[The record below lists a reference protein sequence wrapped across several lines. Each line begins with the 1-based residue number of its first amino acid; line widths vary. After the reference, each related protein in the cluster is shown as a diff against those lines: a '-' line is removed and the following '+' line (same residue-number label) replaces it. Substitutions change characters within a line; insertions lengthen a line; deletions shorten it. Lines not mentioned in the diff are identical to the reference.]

1 MQTVTNEI
9 KDIFCVVKEIVYP
22 GRCPVCDGILN
33 AFEIRN
39 GRIRRG
45 RLIHDDCRKKIS
57 YVKTPTCIKCGKSLG
72 GEDVDSEY
80 CDDCAK
86 MRHSYD
92 RGFSLFQYRSISG
105 SIYRFK
111 YMGRQEYADFYA
123 KATKKALGKKL
134 SGLGIDLIVPVPMYR
149 RKATERGYNQA
160 EVYARKVSEILD
172 IPMCTDL
179 IQRSRNTLPMK
190 NLDVRGR
197 RNNLKKAF
205 NIQRNDVK
213 FKCILIIDDI
223 YTTGSTI
230 DEIARLL
237 RLAGAEKVYF
247 LTLAIGQTT

>member
-1 MQTVTNEI
+1 M
-9 KDIFCVVKEIVYP
+9 
-22 GRCPVCDGILN
+22 
-33 AFEIRN
+33 
-39 GRIRRG
+39 
-45 RLIHDDCRKKIS
+45 
-57 YVKTPTCIKCGKSLG
+57 
-72 GEDVDSEY
+72 
-80 CDDCAK
+80 CA
-86 MRHSYD
+86 
-92 RGFSLFQYRSISG
+92 
-105 SIYRFK
+105 
-111 YMGRQEYADFYA
+111 
-123 KATKKALGKKL
+123 
-134 SGLGIDLIVPVPMYR
+134 
-149 RKATERGYNQA
+149 
-160 EVYARKVSEILD
+160 
-172 IPMCTDL
+172 DL